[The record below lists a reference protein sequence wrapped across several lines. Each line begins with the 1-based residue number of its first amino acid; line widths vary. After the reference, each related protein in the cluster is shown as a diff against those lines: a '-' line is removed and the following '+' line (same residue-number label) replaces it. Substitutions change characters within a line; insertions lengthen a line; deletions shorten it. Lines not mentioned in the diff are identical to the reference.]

1 MKLLS
6 LGPQELGAPRADEK
20 RAKKHK
26 GFTLIE
32 LLVVIAI
39 IALLAAILFPVF
51 ARAREN
57 ARRASCQSNLKQIGL
72 GITQYVQ
79 DNDERM
85 PVVNRSMG
93 LDNSTSQ
100 FTSDQYMWSD
110 AIQPYTKSLQVFRC
124 PSGSKVT
131 APPAAGQAIGSWGS
145 RVYSYVPTLHF
156 VEPDLNCAW
165 STKGPTSPPYAPAKI
180 SEWEEPAATFMVGEP
195 QQLDGYW
202 LITHSTSTSYSTCCQ
217 PNPIH
222 LEGSNFLYCDG
233 HVKWLKPTAAN
244 ANSGYFYLAH
254 KP

>member
-1 MKLLS
+1 MNTHKT
-6 LGPQELGAPRADEK
+6 GQANNATRIMGHIELTRQ
-20 RAKKHK
+20 R

-79 DNDERM
+79 DYDERM
-85 PVVNRSMG
+85 PVVNRSVG

-100 FTSDQYMWSD
+100 FSSDQYMWSD

-131 APPAAGQAIGSWGS
+131 SPPAAGQTVGAWSN
-145 RVYSYVPTLHF
+145 RVYSYTPTLHYSGTI
-156 VEPDLNCAW
+156 LNCAW
-165 STKGPTSPPYAPAKI
+165 STTGPTSPPLAPTKI
-180 SEWEEPAATFMVGEP
+180 SEWEEPATTFMISEP
-195 QQLDGYW
+195 LQEEGWW
-202 LITHSTSTSYSTCCQ
+202 LITHSTSTSYGSCCP

-233 HVKWLKPTAAN
+233 HVKWLKPTNAN
-244 ANSGYFYLAH
+244 ANSGYFFLAD